1 MSTSA
6 IIRKGEILIKRWESP
21 EYKITSKESQT
32 LSDILQLRLE
42 MEETSFGQFFSLIAK
57 EADFFEKLFQCA
69 MMGHPISPYVDE
81 CAKPAVD
88 KKDMDYV
95 EVGWS
100 TELFE
105 NDFDHYVS
113 FGGWGPWGTQT
124 DGVPDKGGIA
134 LEFTPL
140 YEYKD
145 LELKLDSKV
154 TIYDLSGTEPG
165 KPIKI
170 AGTGAQKFTV
180 YDVVCAILDEITWA
194 GDISKGRH
202 TDHEDLMPPPS
213 EAAA

>member
-1 MSTSA
+1 MSISA

-21 EYKITSKESQT
+21 EYKITVKQTQT
-32 LSDILQLRLE
+32 LSEILQLRLE
-42 MEETSFGQFFSLIAK
+42 MEDTTFGQFFSLIAK
-57 EADFFEKLFQCA
+57 EVAFFEKLFQCV
-69 MMGHPISPYVDE
+69 MLGHPLQPFVDE

-88 KKDMDYV
+88 KREMDFV

-100 TELFE
+100 TALFE
-105 NDFDHYVS
+105 EDFDHYVS
-113 FGGWGPWGTQT
+113 FGGYGPWGTQT

-134 LEFTPL
+134 LEFSPL

-170 AGTGAQKFTV
+170 AGTGVQKFTV

-194 GDISKGRH
+194 GDISSGRP
-202 TDHEDLMPPPS
+202 TGYEDEKPPA